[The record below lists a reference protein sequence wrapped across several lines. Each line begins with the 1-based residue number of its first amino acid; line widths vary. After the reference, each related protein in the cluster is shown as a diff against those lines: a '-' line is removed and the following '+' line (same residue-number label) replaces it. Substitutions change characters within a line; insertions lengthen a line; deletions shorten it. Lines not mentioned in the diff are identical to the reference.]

1 MDTLAFQAES
11 TGKEERRTGIMMARF
26 EENEYFLLAM
36 FQKESRRATIEQIYN
51 VITYVCRDDEMLAL
65 INSTLEKLW
74 FLTDEAFL
82 NMDLEPYKEE
92 LVEDE

>member
-1 MDTLAFQAES
+1 MWVKLS
-11 TGKEERRTGIMMARF
+11 IG
-26 EENEYFLLAM
+26 
-36 FQKESRRATIEQIYN
+36 
-51 VITYVCRDDEMLAL
+51 RDEEMLAL

-92 LVEDE
+92 PVEDE

>member
-1 MDTLAFQAES
+1 
-11 TGKEERRTGIMMARF
+11 MMVRF
-26 EENEYFLLAM
+26 EENEYFLIAM
-36 FQKESRRATIEQIYN
+36 FQKESRQATIEEIHN
-51 VITYVCRDDEMLAL
+51 VIPYIGRDEEMLSL

>member
-1 MDTLAFQAES
+1 
-11 TGKEERRTGIMMARF
+11 MMVRF
-26 EENEYFLLAM
+26 EENEYFLIAM
-36 FQKESRRATIEQIYN
+36 FQKESRQATIEEIHN
-51 VITYVCRDDEMLAL
+51 VIPYIGRDEEMLAL

-92 LVEDE
+92 PMEDE